1 MHIYSIQSPYKSSS
15 TFMAL
20 RQKLA
25 QVTDEERSIKIEVDN
40 KIPCVSSTKV
50 LLSFHFCL

>member
-1 MHIYSIQSPYKSSS
+1 MHMVSSS
-15 TFMAL
+15 MFTAL

-25 QVTDEERSIKIEVDN
+25 QVTDEQRSINIEVDD